1 MKRRVTIMLV
11 VLVTMVVSAWAHD
24 VNVMSNSHLVR
35 DYQGSIMSLVDPSG
49 YWHSDWSY
57 DAWGRPRNPQT
68 HAVYNPSALTTY
80 SSAYR
85 GYCGHEH
92 LPQFGLINMNARLY
106 DPITSRFLAPDPY
119 VQMPDN
125 SQSFNRYSYCLN
137 NPLKYVDENGEEF
150 AIAAIVGAV
159 IGVYMGGVMANN
171 NYNPLRWDYGS
182 VTTWGYMFCGG
193 LVGAASGYAGAAV
206 SASGIVGANTL
217 GIITASAINSLGTY
231 AYTLGQTPIT
241 ISAGAFSFDFT
252 NGEFGYLGKKG
263 NSKIENAG
271 YAFGA
276 LANLQDAVT
285 LISGG
290 GKNIMINSAGTNKD
304 DWWGHSSITDE
315 DENIL
320 VSVGP
325 QSQVQKGES
334 LSQTWKNS
342 IKEANLQWPTHLGEK
357 GTWSVGINGVSTNA
371 ISNYVSNVTRW
382 DLLLNSCVGHAS
394 RALWKAGIPNLY
406 LFHPH
411 LLNAQLVIRQLGI
424 YSSPYLYNIP

>member
-1 MKRRVTIMLV
+1 MRRVSITLVMLM
-11 VLVTMVVSAWAHD
+11 TAIVSTWAHD
-24 VNVMSNSHLVR
+24 VTMKSVTHLVR
-35 DYQGSIMSLVDPSG
+35 DYQGSIVSIVDSTG
-49 YWHSDWSY
+49 FWHTDWSY

-68 HAVYNPSALTTY
+68 HVVYNPPVLNSY
-80 SSAYR
+80 SSGYR

-106 DPITSRFLAPDPY
+106 DPTLGRFLSPDPY
-119 VQMPDN
+119 VQLSDN
-125 SQSFNRYSYCLN
+125 TQSFNRYTYCLN
-137 NPLKYVDENGEEF
+137 NPLKYVDENGELWWL
-150 AIAAIVGAV
+150 AIAAVVGA
-159 IGVYMGGVMANN
+159 YMGGTLANGT
-171 NYNPLRWDYGS
+171 YNPAKWDYSS
-182 VTTWGYMFCGG
+182 VLTWGYMYCGAF
-193 LVGAASGYAGAAV
+193 VSAASAYAGTAV
-206 SASGIVGANTL
+206 SAAGFAGANTA
-217 GIITASAINSLGTY
+217 GILAASAINSLGTY
-231 AYTLGQTPIT
+231 AYTLGETPISV
-241 ISAGAFSFDFT
+241 SAGAFSYDFT
-252 NGEFGYLGKKG
+252 NREFGYLGKKG